1 MEKLL
6 YKYLYNKLTED
17 EVIELQAWLKKD
29 NDNIKVFE
37 NIVGDWNLS
46 NKYIDNSKEKILSQI
61 LSQNKSTA
69 KESTIYRTLFSRAPK
84 KIAIAAAAVIALF
97 VLNLYDFNSPESSV
111 VESFQTI
118 EPGKSKA
125 ILTLDNGEKID
136 LVEEQNL
143 NLQSEETTII
153 GGGNSITYFTKTFD
167 SKKQKYNSLK
177 TPRGGEFFIILSDST
192 KVWLNAESELKYPLV
207 FLGNKRTVE
216 LKGEAFF
223 EVTPNLNRPF
233 QVVSGDQIIEVLG
246 TSFNVS
252 SYHDDA
258 EVVTTLIEG
267 KVKVNSK
274 FGDKKSLFLSP
285 NEQSIFNKKNH
296 KIESF
301 KVDPAHFTSWKSGK
315 FYFQQQKLKDIT
327 KVLSRWYDVEIF
339 FANSAS
345 ENKRFT
351 GRFKRYE
358 NFDHVRSIIELTEE
372 VTFIKKGRAILIK

>member
-267 KVKVNSK
+267 KVKVNNK

-285 NEQSIFNKKNH
+285 NEQSIFNKK
-296 KIESF
+296 K
-301 KVDPAHFTSWKSGK
+301 P
-315 FYFQQQKLKDIT
+315 
-327 KVLSRWYDVEIF
+327 
-339 FANSAS
+339 
-345 ENKRFT
+345 
-351 GRFKRYE
+351 
-358 NFDHVRSIIELTEE
+358 
-372 VTFIKKGRAILIK
+372 